1 MKHKA
6 NLEITG
12 MHCASC
18 SVQIENRLKKMD
30 GIESISVNYANA
42 SANVEFDTKKI
53 DLAKIK
59 AEFKELGYEATGSEE
74 MIGGDMDSMDHSK
87 MNHNGEDHSMHAKA
101 EGKAEIKKRLYKIV
115 FSAVVGILMLVMM
128 MILKLD
134 SLTFKYIYLVATL
147 FVMIFSGAEFYKV
160 GIPNFVKHG
169 MATMDTLIALG
180 TLSAF
185 LYSSYVVIFLSE
197 GAIYF
202 ETAVFIIALILLG
215 RYLEALAKSRA
226 SDAISKLL
234 ELGAKEARVLKNK
247 KEVMVP
253 IDQVIVGDIIVVK
266 PREKV
271 PTDGEVVFGSTSV
284 DESIVT
290 GESVPV
296 EKMIGDKVIGASVN
310 QSGAFKFRATNVG
323 SNTML
328 SQIAK
333 LVKEAQ
339 GSKAPIQRIV
349 DKVSLY
355 FVWGVIIVAILT
367 FVVWFFVLGNTFV
380 ISLIPAVT
388 VLIIACPCAL
398 GLATPMSIIVGT
410 GKGAAEGILIK
421 NAESLEK
428 ISKVKTIVFDK
439 TGTITEGKPTVNQV
453 MFDKSSDLG
462 EKKILEFAGSVEN
475 SSEHPLALAVVNFVK
490 EKNIMIKDA
499 DKFDSERG
507 AGAKAEVLG
516 KEVMVGKLD
525 YLLKNKAS
533 IDQKLESDAKAL
545 QEKGNTVIYL
555 SVDKTVVAI
564 FSISDNIK
572 KSSKDVIKLL
582 HKKGIESVLLT
593 GDNTSIANKVA
604 KSVGIDKVYAE
615 VSPKEKLEIIKDIKK
630 DLPEEK
636 LVSMV
641 GDGVNDAPA
650 LAVADVGLAM
660 GTGTDVAIEAGDVV
674 LVHGDLLKATEA
686 IALSSATNSN
696 IKQNLFWAFFYNTV
710 AIPIAVFGLL
720 NPIIASGAMAFS
732 SISVVLNALR
742 LKKTKLK

>member
-660 GTGTDVAIEAGDVV
+660 
-674 LVHGDLLKATEA
+674 
-686 IALSSATNSN
+686 
-696 IKQNLFWAFFYNTV
+696 
-710 AIPIAVFGLL
+710 
-720 NPIIASGAMAFS
+720 
-732 SISVVLNALR
+732 
-742 LKKTKLK
+742 